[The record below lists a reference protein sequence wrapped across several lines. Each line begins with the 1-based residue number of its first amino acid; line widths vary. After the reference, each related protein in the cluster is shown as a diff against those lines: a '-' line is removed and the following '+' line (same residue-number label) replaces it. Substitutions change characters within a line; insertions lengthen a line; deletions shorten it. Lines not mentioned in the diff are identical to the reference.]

1 MYFRNKINAMKNK
14 LKPLIL
20 LLSAGIVIFSGGC
33 AATKE
38 LQAEPVKKVI
48 LSKGPK
54 KRVAVIDFENK
65 TAYGRERL
73 GSSAADILTTELVKS
88 QQFIVIERAK
98 LNQIMEEQG
107 LGMSGVIDPKTATR
121 AGQILGLN
129 AIVTG
134 AVSQFGIKSQGTDV
148 GFYKSKLQI
157 AETAVDLR
165 VIDTGTGQILLA
177 ETGQG
182 SATTETSEVLG
193 MGGRAG
199 YDETLAGKALRA
211 AIAKFIDNI
220 VQTMRAGEWA
230 GRIAQVEGG
239 TVYINAGQQVG
250 LAINDKLDVY
260 RPGKEISDPVT
271 GLSLGFTQSKI
282 GQVQITG
289 FFGENGSTAVPVVG
303 VNFQT
308 NDIVKLAQ

>member
-1 MYFRNKINAMKNK
+1 MKNK

-199 YDETLAGKALRA
+199 YDETLAGKALRS